1 MTHTHTQCAVVGA
14 GRRSGMVQKERIGQ
28 LKPYLGSQGFSYGNM
43 SPLVKKQ
50 RMGQLKPY
58 LGSQSLTLRD
68 RVL

>member
-1 MTHTHTQCAVVGA
+1 
-14 GRRSGMVQKERIGQ
+14 MVQKERIGQ